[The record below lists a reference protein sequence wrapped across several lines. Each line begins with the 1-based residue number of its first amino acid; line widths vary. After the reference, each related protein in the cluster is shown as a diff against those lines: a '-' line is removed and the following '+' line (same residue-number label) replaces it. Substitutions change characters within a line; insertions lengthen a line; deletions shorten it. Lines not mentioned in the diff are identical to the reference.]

1 VWVGMIALMG
11 LDAETGVFM
20 LLFLDLSY
28 DKAVKEGKMRTEE
41 DLTEAIVHGAVKR
54 VRPKMMTV
62 CAAFMGLLPIM
73 WSTGSG
79 ADMMKRVAAPMV
91 GGLLT
96 SFLLELLVYPPP
108 LRSLEAPPSPVDS
121 NQSLQ
126 LVFDRFPSKILISVN
141 TSICPLQVLGPRARL
156 PMIVDNQQFLDVAI
170 KNLPGGLILVDL
182 RGRVRAINETAELL
196 LGLTGKVAAGEHCR
210 NCLDAHPKIVKVL
223 QDTCGDL
230 TGANRQELVTQRP
243 DGEKMVVGY
252 STVIM
257 KNEAGEAIGVAMTF
271 QDITRLI
278 PLMDSEQFLNI
289 ALKNMPGGLI
299 FVDVQGRLR
308 GVNEM
313 ARRILGIKED
323 IEPGMECHKALVHH
337 PHVYKV
343 LLATCESLNA
353 VNRQEITTRK
363 SDGEKVTLGYGTLI
377 LRDGKGK
384 PIGVGMTFQDIT
396 RYIPLPLKAEFIRIV
411 DRFFTPFALSL
422 VLSSLFLGFAE
433 PKAKWIS
440 VGLVVFLGIFNE
452 ISAYIAKK
460 HIDWAVAVGN
470 TRLITNFIAN
480 IALVYLL
487 GTFWGPM
494 WLLFVLTPVATALY
508 ASWTRTFVTAA
519 ISSGALLG
527 IYYSRG
533 LEGSV
538 GWGQASLHAAFI
550 VFISLFVN
558 SIARLVMQM
567 GPAKM
572 ASKAIVDPMATPA
585 KIPSARSPVATP
597 MITNMSTKVRTN
609 SKAKL

>member
-1 VWVGMIALMG
+1 M
-11 LDAETGVFM
+11 
-20 LLFLDLSY
+20 
-28 DKAVKEGKMRTEE
+28 
-41 DLTEAIVHGAVKR
+41 
-54 VRPKMMTV
+54 
-62 CAAFMGLLPIM
+62 
-73 WSTGSG
+73 
-79 ADMMKRVAAPMV
+79 
-91 GGLLT
+91 
-96 SFLLELLVYPPP
+96 
-108 LRSLEAPPSPVDS
+108 
-121 NQSLQ
+121 
-126 LVFDRFPSKILISVN
+126 
-141 TSICPLQVLGPRARL
+141 
-156 PMIVDNQQFLDVAI
+156 DNQQFLDVAI

-182 RGRVRAINETAELL
+182 RGRIRAINETAELL
-196 LGLTGKVAAGEHCR
+196 LGLTGKVTPGDHCR
-210 NCLDAHPKIVKVL
+210 NSLDAHPKIVKVL
-223 QDTCGDL
+223 QDTCASQ
-230 TGANRQELVTQRP
+230 TGASRQELVTQRP

-257 KNEAGEAIGVAMTF
+257 KNSAGEPIGVAMSF

-299 FVDVQGRLR
+299 FVDVQGRVR

-313 ARRILGIKED
+313 ARKILGLKGD
-323 IEPGMECHKALVHH
+323 IEPGTECHKALANH

-343 LLATCESLNA
+343 LLATCENLAA
-353 VNRQEITTRK
+353 VNRQEITTRRT
-363 SDGEKVTLGYGTLI
+363 DGEKVTLGYGTLI
-377 LRDGKGK
+377 LKNAQGK

-422 VLSSLFLGFAE
+422 VVSSLYLGFAE
-433 PKAKWIS
+433 PRAKWIS

-460 HIDWAVAVGN
+460 HMEWAVPVGN
-470 TRLITNFIAN
+470 TRIITNFIAN
-480 IALVYLL
+480 VVLVYLL

-508 ASWTRTFVTAA
+508 ASWTRTFVTAT
-519 ISSGALLG
+519 ISSAALLG

-567 GPAKM
+567 KGTA
-572 ASKAIVDPMATPA
+572 PMAKPVQAVPLTPTHTHNG
-585 KIPSARSPVATP
+585 ARELVQ
-597 MITNMSTKVRTN
+597 N
-609 SKAKL
+609 KLAA

>member
-1 VWVGMIALMG
+1 
-11 LDAETGVFM
+11 
-20 LLFLDLSY
+20 
-28 DKAVKEGKMRTEE
+28 
-41 DLTEAIVHGAVKR
+41 
-54 VRPKMMTV
+54 MT
-62 CAAFMGLLPIM
+62 M
-73 WSTGSG
+73 
-79 ADMMKRVAAPMV
+79 
-91 GGLLT
+91 
-96 SFLLELLVYPPP
+96 
-108 LRSLEAPPSPVDS
+108 
-121 NQSLQ
+121 
-126 LVFDRFPSKILISVN
+126 
-141 TSICPLQVLGPRARL
+141 
-156 PMIVDNQQFLDVAI
+156 DNQQFLNVAF

-196 LGLTGKVAAGEHCR
+196 LGLTGKVTAGDHCR
-210 NCLDAHPKIVKVL
+210 SCFDSHPKIVKVL
-223 QDTCGDL
+223 QDTCTNQ
-230 TGANRQELVTQRP
+230 TGCSRQELTTQRP

-257 KNEAGEAIGVAMTF
+257 KNEAGDPIGVAMSF

-289 ALKNMPGGLI
+289 ALKNMPGGLV
-299 FVDVQGRLR
+299 FVDVQGRVR

-313 ARRILGIKED
+313 ARRILELKED
-323 IEPGMECHKALVHH
+323 IEPGTECHKALVNH

-343 LLATCESLNA
+343 LLATCESLKA

-363 SDGEKVTLGYGTLI
+363 PDGEKVTLGYGTLI
-377 LRDGKGK
+377 LKNAQGK

-422 VLSSLFLGFAE
+422 VISSLYLGFAE
-433 PKAKWIS
+433 PRAKWIS

-460 HIDWAVAVGN
+460 HMEWAVTVGN
-470 TRLITNFIAN
+470 TRIVTNFIAN
-480 IALVYLL
+480 VALVYLL

-519 ISSGALLG
+519 ISSAALLG

-533 LEGSV
+533 LEGTV

-567 GPAKM
+567 KGAGTAVKPISKTIIETAPA
-572 ASKAIVDPMATPA
+572 
-585 KIPSARSPVATP
+585 IPSTP
-597 MITNMSTKVRTN
+597 TLQER
-609 SKAKL
+609 KLAA